1 MAFISNIFR
10 RANPSATIVAAQKVR
25 DLLSRGISVLSLT
38 AGEPDFDTPEN
49 IKHAAVRAMERGETK
64 YTSVAGISQLRE
76 AIVEKF
82 KRDNNLHYTS
92 DQIIVGAGAKHVIF
106 NALMA
111 TINPGDEVL
120 IPKPYWVSY
129 PDMVALCGG
138 TSVFIDTKQDDNFQ
152 ISPESLERAITP
164 KTKWLIL
171 NSPSNPSGSIY
182 SENRLKVLADV
193 LIRNPHVWI
202 ISDDIYEHIIYGNCQ
217 FKNIVNVEPS
227 LYERTL
233 VVNGVSK
240 AYAMTGWRIGYA
252 ASVSDLI
259 KSMVFLQGQQTSG
272 SCSIAQW
279 AAVEALNG
287 TQDFI
292 LKNKNIFEYRRDFC
306 VSQLNGVPGIRYMIP
321 DGAFYLYPSCK
332 DLIGKKAPSGNI
344 IKTDL
349 DFANELLEAEQVAVV
364 QGSAFGYG
372 PSIRISY
379 AVSNAILEEACT
391 RIKRFCRSLK

>member
-10 RANPSATIVAAQKVR
+10 RANPSATIAAAQKVR

-64 YTSVAGISQLRE
+64 YTSVAGVSQLRE

-171 NSPSNPSGSIY
+171 NSPSNPSGAIY

-379 AVSNAILEEACT
+379 AVSNAILEEACA
-391 RIKRFCRSLK
+391 RIKRFCCSLK

>member
-1 MAFISNIFR
+1 MPFLSNIFR
-10 RANPSATIVAAQKVR
+10 SANPSATIAAAQKVR
-25 DLLSRGISVLSLT
+25 GLLSRGISVLSLT
-38 AGEPDFDTPEN
+38 VGEPDFDTPEN

-64 YTSVAGISQLRE
+64 YTPVAGISQLRE

-82 KRDNNLHYTS
+82 KRENNLHYTS

-129 PDMVALCGG
+129 PEMVALCGG

-171 NSPSNPSGSIY
+171 NSPSNPSGAVY
-182 SENRLKVLADV
+182 CENRLKVLADV

-202 ISDDIYEHIIYGNCQ
+202 ISDDIYEHIIYGNGQ

-272 SCSIAQW
+272 ACSIAQW

-306 VSQLNGVPGIRYMIP
+306 VSQLNGVPGIRYRIP

-349 DFANELLEAEQVAVV
+349 DFANELLEAERVAVV

-391 RIKRFCRSLK
+391 RIKRFCCSLK

>member
-1 MAFISNIFR
+1 MPFLSNIFR
-10 RANPSATIVAAQKVR
+10 SANPSATIAAAQKVR
-25 DLLSRGISVLSLT
+25 GLLSRGISVLSLT
-38 AGEPDFDTPEN
+38 VGEPDFDTPEN

-64 YTSVAGISQLRE
+64 YTPVAGISQLRE

-82 KRDNNLHYTS
+82 KRENNLHYTS

-129 PDMVALCGG
+129 PEMVALCGG

-171 NSPSNPSGSIY
+171 NSPSNPSGAVY
-182 SENRLKVLADV
+182 CENRLKVLADV

-202 ISDDIYEHIIYGNCQ
+202 ISDDIYEHIIYGNGQ

-259 KSMVFLQGQQTSG
+259 KSMVFFAGTTDIGSLFYSAMG
-272 SCSIAQW
+272 SC
-279 AAVEALNG
+279 
-287 TQDFI
+287 
-292 LKNKNIFEYRRDFC
+292 
-306 VSQLNGVPGIRYMIP
+306 
-321 DGAFYLYPSCK
+321 
-332 DLIGKKAPSGNI
+332 
-344 IKTDL
+344 
-349 DFANELLEAEQVAVV
+349 
-364 QGSAFGYG
+364 
-372 PSIRISY
+372 
-379 AVSNAILEEACT
+379 
-391 RIKRFCRSLK
+391 